1 MSVLPTPGGPSNSRF
16 AFGLP
21 SELIPNSPLI
31 RIGTISLMTSSCPR
45 MLSHSRFSRALS
57 FSRNDASIIA
67 SWTRLQTPCLGLFT
81 HPLKLREIRVLRFPI
96 LFHSSLTAQLV
107 VLTFKF
113 RDLSLRL
120 FNDLIC
126 MRQ

>member
-21 SELIPNSPLI
+21 SELIPNWPLI

-45 MLSHSRFSRALS
+45 MLSHRHFSSALS

-67 SWTRLQTPCLGLFT
+67 SWTRLQTLCLEPFV
-81 HPLKLREIRVLRFPI
+81 HPLDLLKIRVRCL
-96 LFHSSLTAQLV
+96 LHHFHS
-107 VLTFKF
+107 TF
-113 RDLSLRL
+113 LP
-120 FNDLIC
+120 
-126 MRQ
+126 